1 MDSGWRGP
9 SGASAGG
16 GGGPAPL
23 ASALTLPSW
32 PCPQISDAVY
42 RMVYE
47 QAKAS
52 FEAVLAKLQ
61 QARPAMEAVIRTDMD
76 QVITSKEHL
85 ASKIRGR
92 LASALPGQ
100 LRQGSGGPAALS
112 MGPLCVAICEN
123 SMTMGA
129 LPRPESSPVAL
140 QVAPADSGSARS

>member
-1 MDSGWRGP
+1 
-9 SGASAGG
+9 
-16 GGGPAPL
+16 
-23 ASALTLPSW
+23 
-32 PCPQISDAVY
+32 
-42 RMVYE
+42 MVYE

-100 LRQGSGGPAALS
+100 LRQGSGGASSTVHGSS
-112 MGPLCVAICEN
+112 MCRHL
-123 SMTMGA
+123 
-129 LPRPESSPVAL
+129 
-140 QVAPADSGSARS
+140 